1 MYKKTSTKGKQLLIG
16 ISVLSSL
23 SFVLTGCSEK
33 SNSVEKENKMAA
45 QMDAAIKENVQNTSD
60 KKAGDKDLVYTSNM
74 VIDPSNRNQRVTPD
88 IGLSDSVDLFNNR
101 YVYSNTK
108 KDNGVHNV
116 ALLKESSGYVQS
128 FSFKFNISTA
138 NIINLKAS
146 SLSEN
151 DIDIYSSKT
160 SSLKAID
167 IDMYL
172 RNKLPVDAIPVKYQ
186 SVSDGTEPVK
196 YNSNK
201 EVIEYTP
208 DKDNEKEI
216 ILYYQS
222 NIAKKRLGS
231 NNIKIMLKIK
241 NYNENNDL
249 SKPFYYL
256 DAVYDVDNNN
266 SASKM

>member
-1 MYKKTSTKGKQLLIG
+1 MSTKASTKGNKLLIG
-16 ISVLSSL
+16 IAALTSISL
-23 SFVLTGCSEK
+23 ALTGCSEN

-45 QMDAAIKENVQNTSD
+45 QMDAAIKENVQSTSN

-108 KDNGVHNV
+108 EDSSVHNV
-116 ALLKESSGYVQS
+116 TLLKERSGYVKS

-138 NIINLKAS
+138 NIIDLKAS

-186 SVSDGTEPVK
+186 SVSDDMEPVK

-201 EVIEYTP
+201 EVMEYTP

-231 NNIKIMLKIK
+231 KNIKITLKIK
-241 NYNENNDL
+241 NSNENNNR

-256 DAVYDVDNNN
+256 DAIYDVDNNN
-266 SASKM
+266 SATEM